1 MGYKKINL
9 YAYIFNDVCIDIS
22 YIFFLSLVK
31 DAS

>member
-1 MGYKKINL
+1 MDYKKTNL